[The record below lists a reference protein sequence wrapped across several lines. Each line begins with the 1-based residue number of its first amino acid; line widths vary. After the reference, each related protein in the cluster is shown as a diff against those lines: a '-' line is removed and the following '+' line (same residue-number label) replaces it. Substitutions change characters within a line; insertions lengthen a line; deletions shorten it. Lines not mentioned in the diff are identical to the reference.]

1 MPQIDLNSP
10 DGAQKIADILERR
23 TTDLMR
29 MATIEF
35 YRQITI
41 STPHDTGRARW
52 GWNITVNA
60 PSNTVP
66 PPGIY
71 PMPTIDLHMENPIDS
86 ITVTDSI
93 YITDNVPYIGKL
105 NNGYSRQAPARFVEL
120 AAARIQAAISKIWK
134 KIK

>member
-10 DGAQKIADILERR
+10 DGADKIARILEKR

-41 STPHDTGRARW
+41 STPVDTGRARA
-52 GWNITVNA
+52 GWLITVNA
-60 PSNTVP
+60 PSTEIVPEGQYTYSAIPPDVPAVTINDRYFITNNT
-66 PPGIY
+66 
-71 PMPTIDLHMENPIDS
+71 
-86 ITVTDSI
+86 
-93 YITDNVPYIGKL
+93 PYIGKL

-120 AAARIQAAISKIWK
+120 AAARIQAAISKIWN

>member
-10 DGAQKIADILERR
+10 DGAKKIADILERR

-41 STPHDTGRARW
+41 STPVDTGRARA
-52 GWNITVNA
+52 GWFITVNA
-60 PSNTVP
+60 PSIEVKPEGKYTYSAIPPDVPAVTINDRYFITNNT
-66 PPGIY
+66 
-71 PMPTIDLHMENPIDS
+71 
-86 ITVTDSI
+86 
-93 YITDNVPYIGKL
+93 PYIGKL

-120 AAARIQAAISKIWK
+120 VATRIQAAISKIWN

>member
-41 STPHDTGRARW
+41 STPVDTGRARE
-52 GWNITVNA
+52 GWDISINA
-60 PSNTVP
+60 PSAKLPPEGNYTYHAGVP
-66 PPGIY
+66 DVPAV
-71 PMPTIDLHMENPIDS
+71 TI
-86 ITVTDSI
+86 TDKY
-93 YITDNVPYIGKL
+93 YITNNVPYIGRL

-120 AAARIQAAISKIWK
+120 AAARIQAAIRKLWRR
-134 KIK
+134 IK